1 MLSVNIGAVFEEFAV
16 EKLKADGYKI
26 LAQNYRC
33 RFGEI
38 DIIALKKSVIS
49 FIEVKARYEKAPF
62 FPEEAVTVKK
72 LTHITLSASEYIR
85 ELAQEEIETE
95 FFTFSFDFI
104 GISYDEKI
112 VKKYT
117 HYKNFCTVNE
127 DDLRRFAL

>member
-72 LTHITLSASEYIR
+72 LTHITLSASVRADNRGESLGKIKRNFVR
-85 ELAQEEIETE
+85 EGFKTLQ
-95 FFTFSFDFI
+95 FQPFQKHNYPPLFCC
-104 GISYDEKI
+104 GI
-112 VKKYT
+112 KYP
-117 HYKNFCTVNE
+117 HIII
-127 DDLRRFAL
+127 